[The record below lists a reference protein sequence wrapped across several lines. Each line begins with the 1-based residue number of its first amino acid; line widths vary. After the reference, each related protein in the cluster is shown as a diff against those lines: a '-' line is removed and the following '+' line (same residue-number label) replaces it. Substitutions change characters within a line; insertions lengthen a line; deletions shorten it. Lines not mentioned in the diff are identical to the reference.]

1 MANSGYDRLT
11 RRSALGALAGGF
23 FWSGSR
29 AHPARATG
37 STKPAPIDRSGF
49 VPIGGL
55 DQWISIRGDDVRN
68 PVLLVVHGGPG
79 EAQWPMAAHYRT
91 WERHFTVVQ
100 WDQRGAGH
108 SFGRHGTA
116 TPDMTL
122 ERISGD
128 GAELVDH
135 LCRTLRRRRIILLGH
150 SWGSTVGVNIVQRRA
165 DRIAAYVGTGQVG
178 SWKGAIRIK
187 FDLLLSKARAD
198 GDKAEVAA
206 LEASGPPDPNDAT
219 AVFALNDR
227 IHRYWA
233 PSDIEWVKSLRA
245 NAATAR
251 SADPRNYKDFEDGFR
266 FSAQQV
272 VRDQIKVD
280 LPATA
285 AMLHTAV
292 FLIQGRDD
300 LITPTRD
307 AIDYFDRVTAPL
319 KKLILLP
326 DAGHFAFM
334 TAPGAFLEHLTGAV
348 RPIAIERGA

>member
-1 MANSGYDRLT
+1 MANSGYDRWT
-11 RRSALGALAGGF
+11 RRSALGALAAGS
-23 FWSGSR
+23 FWSGIS
-29 AHPARATG
+29 AHPVRATS

-55 DQWISIRGDDVRN
+55 DQWIGIRGDDMRN

-79 EAQWPMAAHYRT
+79 EAQWPMAAHYRV
-91 WERHFTVVQ
+91 WERHFTVVH

-122 ERISGD
+122 ERISSD
-128 GAELVDH
+128 GAELVEH
-135 LCRTLRRRRIILLGH
+135 LCRTLGRKRIILLGH
-150 SWGSTVGVNIVQRRA
+150 SWGSTVAVNIVQRRP

-178 SWKGAIRIK
+178 SWKGAIAIK

-198 GDKAEVAA
+198 GDHAAVAA
-206 LEASGPPDPNDAT
+206 LEKSGPPDPDDAM

-227 IHRYWA
+227 IHRYWP

-245 NAATAR
+245 NAAAAR
-251 SADPRNYKDFEDGFR
+251 SSDPQSYKDFEDGFR
-266 FSAQQV
+266 FSARQV
-272 VRDQIKVD
+272 VYDQIKVD

-285 AMLHTAV
+285 GTLDTAFFV
-292 FLIQGRDD
+292 LQGRDD

-307 AIDYFDRVTAPL
+307 AIDYFERVVAPF
-319 KKLILLP
+319 KKLILIP

-334 TAPGAFLEHLTGAV
+334 TAPDAFLGHLTGAV
-348 RPIAIERGA
+348 RPVAIERGA